1 MIPKPRRLPDALAAS
16 EVGSAL
22 LQRHRDSQ
30 RAAAVIES
38 ECRTIL
44 PEFHPARSG
53 GCDLRGT
60 TLRVNARH
68 PAQVA
73 KLRQAAPRLLRL
85 LQQHGFD
92 VIEIKIGVQ
101 PRPLS
106 SSERQSAPQVADQ
119 RPPSAQSSRGT
130 GGRVKPALD
139 FARKLALTL
148 PDSPLRG
155 AAQRLAASLSAG
167 LARMRD
173 SSQPGDQQHGEEHDP

>member
-1 MIPKPRRLPDALAAS
+1 MIPKARHLPEALAES
-16 EVGSAL
+16 EAGSAL
-22 LQRHRDSQ
+22 VYRFRASQ
-30 RAAAVIES
+30 RAAAIIEP
-38 ECRTIL
+38 ECRSIL

-85 LQQHGFD
+85 LQQHGFY

-119 RPPSAQSSRGT
+119 RLPSAQSSRGA
-130 GGRVKPALD
+130 GGRGKPALD
-139 FARKLALTL
+139 FARKL
-148 PDSPLRG
+148 
-155 AAQRLAASLSAG
+155 
-167 LARMRD
+167 
-173 SSQPGDQQHGEEHDP
+173 